1 MKNFCENLISAP
13 NAKEAR
19 EWLQTGRGRGFALV
33 TLGELDSTEDSL
45 VLVEK
50 AYAAGAVRVTAVE
63 IDDYPDL
70 MGGCQNTGKLVVT
83 LPDAPSKRAKVLA
96 WASEIAE
103 EQGFDA
109 LTDTGERY
117 VFVMLD

>member
-1 MKNFCENLISAP
+1 MKSFCESLISAP

-19 EWLQTGRGRGFALV
+19 EWLQSGRRCRF
-33 TLGELDSTEDSL
+33 TLGELDSTEESL
-45 VLVEK
+45 ALVEK
-50 AYAAGAVRVTAVE
+50 AYVAGAVQVTAVE
-63 IDDYPDL
+63 IDDYPD
-70 MGGCQNTGKLVVT
+70 MGGCQNTGKLVIT

-96 WASEIAE
+96 WASKIVED
-103 EQGFDA
+103 QGFDA

>member
-1 MKNFCENLISAP
+1 MIENDSQWERLISAL

-19 EWLQTGRGRGFALV
+19 EWLQSGRKRGF
-33 TLGELDSTEDSL
+33 TLGELDSTEESL
-45 VLVEK
+45 ALVEK

-63 IDDYPDL
+63 IDVYAD

-83 LPDAPSKRAKVLA
+83 LPDAPSERAEVLA
-96 WASEIAE
+96 WAGEIAE

-109 LTDTGERY
+109 ATDDGQRY